1 MTIEFKTYSTSEED
15 TYTTEEREIVVDG
28 ETVGSVNLMLDSR
41 YAYCECITVYQ
52 EYRNRGI
59 GTAALQAL
67 SDEFCGIVVAPD
79 NADALRLYQRIGR
92 EWTHDDAGYIDQGFG
107 VYEI

>member
-1 MTIEFKTYSTSEED
+1 MYE
-15 TYTTEEREIVVDG
+15 
-28 ETVGSVNLMLDSR
+28 
-41 YAYCECITVYQ
+41 

-79 NADALRLYQRIGR
+79 NADALRLYQRIGN
-92 EWTHDDAGYIDQGFG
+92 EGTHDDAGNIDQGFG
-107 VYEI
+107 VYII